1 MKYIELARVFHP
13 LVTDGVI
20 VESCCCSDYNGGGCK
35 ANREWGCEE
44 CFNEEV
50 PAETVESFRALMRD
64 RYMVVVFAKGSIL
77 GILPSSDDRQLSAT
91 LLACDNNTN
100 TSGYIACERDEEGGW
115 TPIPRPR
122 VVQIVKAAADQLRR
136 ESGGET

>member
-1 MKYIELARVFHP
+1 MTWGDVYSALNPGVDKSDTCEVEPERVFF
-13 LVTDGVI
+13 D
-20 VESCCCSDYNGGGCK
+20 
-35 ANREWGCEE
+35 CEIDE
-44 CFNEEV
+44 A
-50 PAETVESFRALMRD
+50 AENSLRSLMRD
-64 RYMVVVFAKGSIL
+64 RYMVVVFARGSIL
-77 GILPSSDDRQLSAT
+77 GILPASDDRQLSAT

-115 TPIPRPR
+115 TPLPRPR

>member
-1 MKYIELARVFHP
+1 MKYIELARSFNP
-13 LVTDGVI
+13 GDSDKLI
-20 VESCCCSDYNGGGCK
+20 IESACCYDYSDGGCPDMGCSECY
-35 ANREWGCEE
+35 NREIPED
-44 CFNEEV
+44 V
-50 PAETVESFRALMRD
+50 VRSLRSLMRD

-77 GILPSSDDRQLSAT
+77 GILPASDDRQLSAT

-115 TPIPRPR
+115 TPLPRPS
-122 VVQIVKAAADQLRR
+122 VVQIVRAAADQLRR